1 MKYLISTVE
10 TYRADTQEE
19 AENLIK
25 DSKKAKEYTLT
36 KSSSEIKYVKAKGE
50 IVDSFYKVSLT
61 KTFTDIKEPED
72 VYSVSYSVGD
82 SVDEDGAF

>member
-10 TYRADTQEE
+10 TYRVDTQEE

-25 DSKKAKEYTLT
+25 ESKKAKEYTLV

-50 IVDSFYKVSLT
+50 IIDSWYRVHLT
-61 KTFTDIKEPED
+61 KVFNTEKEPENNIKIIYD
-72 VYSVSYSVGD
+72 DGFNLTED
-82 SVDEDGAF
+82 DE

>member
-10 TYRADTQEE
+10 TYRVDTQEE

-25 DSKKAKEYTLT
+25 ESKKAKEYTLV

-50 IVDSFYKVSLT
+50 IIDQYFKVTLT
-61 KTFTDIKEPED
+61 KIFTDIKEPED

-82 SVDEDGAF
+82 NADEDGAF

>member
-25 DSKKAKEYTLT
+25 NAKAAKEYTLT
-36 KSSSEIKYVKAKGE
+36 KSTNEIKYVKAKGE
-50 IVDSFYKVSLT
+50 IIDSWYRVRLT
-61 KTFTDIKEPED
+61 KVFNVEKEPENSIKIIYD
-72 VYSVSYSVGD
+72 NGFNSTED
-82 SVDEDGAF
+82 DE

>member
-25 DSKKAKEYTLT
+25 NAKAAKEYTLT
-36 KSSSEIKYVKAKGE
+36 KSTNEIKYVKAKGE
-50 IVDSFYKVSLT
+50 IIDSWYRVRLT
-61 KTFTDIKEPED
+61 KVFNVEKEPENNIKVIYD
-72 VYSVSYSVGD
+72 NGFNLAED
-82 SVDEDGAF
+82 DE

>member
-25 DSKKAKEYTLT
+25 KAKAAKEYTLT
-36 KSSSEIKYVKAKGE
+36 KSTNEIKYVKAKGE
-50 IVDSFYKVSLT
+50 IIDSYYKVSLT
-61 KTFTDIKEPED
+61 KSFTDIKEPED
-72 VYSVSYSVGD
+72 AFNVKYSLDGTFGEE
-82 SVDEDGAF
+82 DE

>member
-50 IVDSFYKVSLT
+50 IIDSWYRVHLT
-61 KTFTDIKEPED
+61 KVFNIEKEPENSIKIIYD
-72 VYSVSYSVGD
+72 NGFNLTED
-82 SVDEDGAF
+82 DE